1 MGEAQAEQHEDELHT
16 KFLPGSG
23 GGADKR
29 HGSSASEVGTDD
41 RTAKRKRK
49 MKMKMSYTQNYLTGL
64 QISSCRRHWQ
74 AFPLSRRV
82 ATSFTRTTISHS
94 WVTRDP
100 HSSVFYTSQKRMHR
114 YVKII
119 ISKWLGKVL
128 IYSPST
134 DLLRPMQSHSDTH
147 KQVWTKLFLQL
158 HQP

>member
-1 MGEAQAEQHEDELHT
+1 MKMKMSYTQKSYWALGVGPTSSMGAVPLRSAQMMGQ
-16 KFLPGSG
+16 K
-23 GGADKR
+23 K
-29 HGSSASEVGTDD
+29 
-41 RTAKRKRK
+41 KKKKK
-49 MKMKMSYTQNYLTGL
+49 MKMKMSYTHTNLTGL

-74 AFPLSRRV
+74 ALPLSRRA

-94 WVTRDP
+94 SVTRDP

-114 YVKII
+114 YMKII

-147 KQVWTKLFLQL
+147 KQVLTKLFLQL
-158 HQP
+158 Y